1 MKINGDLNNI
11 SNRSNIYTYLQKPQ
25 AKGENPFANN
35 SSIFEFKGSEYN
47 DLYTHTENKA
57 AELRESLKEVKEE
70 QGFIGKAWDG
80 IKGIFGG
87 GSKKIEKQI
96 EKYEKGEISYE
107 EVQKSVEGYKEGQK
121 MSVDVVADLASGIV
135 SVMAFALAVPTGGA
149 SLVAGAALA
158 ATVGAGVK
166 IGVKALDAK
175 AGGREYSSKDFWY
188 DTATGA
194 INGLLAPITNGIGAC
209 VTKSIGQKLGLTVLK
224 EGTEEIIEQGAKASL
239 KSLITSQGV
248 KVSGG
253 SLAGRAVAT
262 GAGMAVDGSLGGAA
276 DNAVRAAMNGENII
290 DAAVQGAV
298 GGLIMAPV
306 IGGGFKV
313 AGKVGHAIN
322 NKLTVNSVLPDSANI
337 SFGQGLIGDCALL
350 STIDGM
356 LHNPQTLQKIQKS
369 ITQSIDGS
377 YNVTIG
383 GRTVKVMREALT
395 DEMLSDKTGIR
406 IFEQA
411 YKQLAGELDGGF
423 ADVVAKQFGLN
434 PVHINPA
441 SITDDTL
448 DLLAREKGNG
458 VFSFGTKV
466 DANGNIALE
475 GTNHYFS
482 IREIDPATKKVIVTD
497 PYNTAKTI
505 ELSYDDVKKLAVSI
519 DGGTIKTSETLPHY
533 VRKPGDLPFYG
544 YEIDGRFVYV
554 DRPENINELLVDL
567 IDDEHSFY
575 LDSHNVLHT
584 AANDKATDLARSL
597 DIQSALI
604 QLRLAEDVLAEYTP
618 KLEQLQSCMSAI
630 REQPGGKYFAN
641 INKIQTLFEK
651 FYNPET
657 KTLNVTL
664 SELLELDGFSFLKRT
679 DFNEKSLAQIL
690 DVINSQ
696 DDFMSILNSGI
707 EADGII
713 KNATRSRMDAERFI
727 NDSYKKWWND
737 EHSVSVLERD
747 GDDWVIKTKTLKYKS
762 EDIEYSHVIRITNE
776 EFLEYERL
784 LSIPKYKKLLG
795 SMDNLHAMHRLIE
808 RYGLPNGAKTGS
820 KVNFQNITNLLDTIS
835 DILENPAKYDLLSKN
850 DNVIHF
856 PALGFQIKRGFTSRN
871 GCALILSNPGSQKY
885 DAIILNKS
893 GQIQTVIANTSQN
906 EIDNAFCQILEKSQ
920 KLTNLNDIANI
931 SDDDI
936 CNFIISSIES
946 ENYDVF

>member
-1 MKINGDLNNI
+1 MKINGDLSNI
-11 SNRSNIYTYLQKPQ
+11 SNKSNVYTYLQKSQ
-25 AKGENPFANN
+25 AKGKNPFADN
-35 SSIFEFKGSEYN
+35 SSIFEFKGVEHN
-47 DLYTHTENKA
+47 NQYTHTEHKA
-57 AELRESLKEVKEE
+57 NELRESLKEVKDE

-80 IKGIFGG
+80 IKGLFGG

-121 MSVDVVADLASGIV
+121 MSVDVVADLASGII

-175 AGGREYSSKDFWY
+175 VGGRDYTSKDFWY

-224 EGTEEIIEQGAKASL
+224 EGTEEILEQGAKASL

-253 SLAGRAVAT
+253 SLATRAVAT

-322 NKLTVNSVLPDSANI
+322 NKLTVNSVLPDAANI
-337 SFGQGLIGDCALL
+337 SFGQGLMGDCALL
-350 STIDGM
+350 STLDGM

-466 DANGNIALE
+466 DANGNIALD

-482 IREIDPATKKVIVTD
+482 IREIDPATKKVIITD

-505 ELSYDDVKKLAVSI
+505 ELSYDDVKRLAVSI

-544 YEIDGRFVYV
+544 YELDGRFVYV
-554 DRPENINELLVDL
+554 DKNHTDNVDELLKLVVSPDESYYYVDAYGIL
-567 IDDEHSFY
+567 RAPNEEATRRAFSEAVNPHRSDIASANDVIIVNTALKDSLDKILNEIKNMKGGNLFGEGNLQKIYASFY
-575 LDSHNVLHT
+575 DERT
-584 AANDKATDLARSL
+584 
-597 DIQSALI
+597 Q
-604 QLRLAEDVLAEYTP
+604 RLVVTP
-618 KLEQLQSCMSAI
+618 
-630 REQPGGKYFAN
+630 
-641 INKIQTLFEK
+641 
-651 FYNPET
+651 
-657 KTLNVTL
+657 
-664 SELLELDGFSFLKRT
+664 
-679 DFNEKSLAQIL
+679 AQIL
-690 DVINSQ
+690 DKFK
-696 DDFMSILNSGI
+696 FMSKAGLDEESIAKIIDKLNSI
-707 EADGII
+707 DGFKSILEDGVNAKSII
-713 KNATRSRMDAERFI
+713 KKAEA
-727 NDSYKKWWND
+727 N
-737 EHSVSVLERD
+737 
-747 GDDWVIKTKTLKYKS
+747 
-762 EDIEYSHVIRITNE
+762 
-776 EFLEYERL
+776 
-784 LSIPKYKKLLG
+784 
-795 SMDNLHAMHRLIE
+795 
-808 RYGLPNGAKTGS
+808 
-820 KVNFQNITNLLDTIS
+820 
-835 DILENPAKYDLLSKN
+835 ILENKSQIAQYELNHWN
-850 DNVIHF
+850 D
-856 PALGFQIKRGFTSRN
+856 
-871 GCALILSNPGSQKY
+871 
-885 DAIILNKS
+885 LNKHS
-893 GQIQTVIANTSQN
+893 TITQDG
-906 EIDNAFCQILEKSQ
+906 DGW
-920 KLTNLNDIANI
+920 
-931 SDDDI
+931 
-936 CNFIISSIES
+936 IIRS
-946 ENYDVF
+946 ELPDPKTGKIKF